1 MYRNRRG
8 WKVVAVAVVGLA
20 GVSIP
25 AATAQKVG
33 GGALGGAVR
42 GALIAKAAG
51 GKSSKGAAYGAIGGA
66 VRAGRQKQQRAQ
78 QQAYQQQLEAERARA
93 TELEMRE
100 RERQTEERARA
111 EYEAKLQAQEP
122 VDFREL
128 DQRQQIEGFY
138 GAPRQLVHIDMY
150 EHSEAWDNRARQDIQ
165 MIEQRYGPEAAV
177 SLRQRIMQLQKMRD
191 DVLKGQG

>member
-8 WKVVAVAVVGLA
+8 WKVAAVAVVGLA

-25 AATAQKVG
+25 AATAQEVV

-42 GALIAKAAG
+42 GALLAKLAG
-51 GKSSKGAAYGAIGGA
+51 GESKKGAAYGAAAGA

-78 QQAYQQQLEAERARA
+78 QQAYQQQLEVERARA

-100 RERQTEERARA
+100 RERQAEQRARA
-111 EYEAKLQAQEP
+111 EYEVKLQGQEP
-122 VDFREL
+122 VDFREP
-128 DQRQQIEGFY
+128 DQRQQIAGFY
-138 GAPRQLVHIDMY
+138 GAPQQLVHIDMY
-150 EHSEAWDNRARQDIQ
+150 EQPEAWDNRARQDIQ

-191 DVLKGQG
+191 DVLKGQR

>member
-8 WKVVAVAVVGLA
+8 WKIVAAAVVGLA

-25 AATAQKVG
+25 AATAQEVG
-33 GGALGGAVR
+33 GGALGGAIR
-42 GALIAKAAG
+42 GALIAKAVG

-66 VRAGRQKQQRAQ
+66 LRAGRQKQQRAQ

-100 RERQTEERARA
+100 RERQAEDRARA
-111 EYEAKLQAQEP
+111 KYEAKLQAQEP

-128 DQRQQIEGFY
+128 DQRRQIEGFF
-138 GAPRQLVHIDMY
+138 APQQLVHIDMY
-150 EHSEAWDNRARQDIQ
+150 EHPEAWDNRARQDIQ

-191 DVLKGQG
+191 DVLKGRR